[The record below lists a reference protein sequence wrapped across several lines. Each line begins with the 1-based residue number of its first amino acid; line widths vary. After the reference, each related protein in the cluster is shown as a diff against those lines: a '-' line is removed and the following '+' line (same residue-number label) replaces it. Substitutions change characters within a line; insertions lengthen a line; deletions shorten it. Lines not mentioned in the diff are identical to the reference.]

1 MRIPRFKQGDLVLYN
16 DFNGV
21 DYRVVLVAPA
31 KGSPKTVN
39 TVPEYMIKPLI
50 VSNLMDKESS

>member
-31 KGSPKTVN
+31 KGSLKTVN